1 VFPRRG
7 AAAGEE
13 NVELVEGVLFE
24 VVGEQIELEQCAED
38 LLVLALDVVEE
49 LAHDRWRKLALDAG
63 QLAMDPVE
71 LSLELVELRGRVDGA
86 VDPDLVDDLFQSLVE
101 GLKVVCIGHG
111 PFVEVLKDPAEEL
124 VEGPQRSEAV
134 GQCGIPNAQGMRL
147 GSLHHLRIH
156 RLAVTYKAGGTK
168 MLGQT
173 VVSREEIESMIDRL
187 ASELEAD
194 LEGKAPVFIGV
205 LKGCVFFL
213 TDLTRRIGKSVELD
227 FIQVSSYGASTT
239 SSGSVVLVK
248 DITVD
253 VRDRDVY
260 LVEDIVDT
268 GITLTDVI
276 KLIEARHPRSIQVVA
291 LLSKPSRRQIEVG
304 VAFLGTEIEDLFVV
318 GYGLDYG
325 EAYRN
330 LPDIRVLEES

>member
-1 VFPRRG
+1 MLG
-7 AAAGEE
+7 KI
-13 NVELVEGVLFE
+13 VL
-24 VVGEQIELEQCAED
+24 GREQIE
-38 LLVLALDVVEE
+38 
-49 LAHDRWRKLALDAG
+49 
-63 QLAMDPVE
+63 
-71 LSLELVELRGRVDGA
+71 ELV
-86 VDPDLVDDLFQSLVE
+86 
-101 GLKVVCIGHG
+101 
-111 PFVEVLKDPAEEL
+111 
-124 VEGPQRSEAV
+124 
-134 GQCGIPNAQGMRL
+134 
-147 GSLHHLRIH
+147 
-156 RLAVTYKAGGTK
+156 
-168 MLGQT
+168 
-173 VVSREEIESMIDRL
+173 DRL

-194 LEGKAPVFIGV
+194 LAGKAPVFIGV

-213 TDLTRRIGKSVELD
+213 TDLTRRIQKSLEID

-291 LLSKPSRRQIEVG
+291 LLSKPSRRQVEVD

-330 LPDIRVLEES
+330 LPDIRVLGE